1 MQATID
7 FYDLPPPSASA
18 PTQRFRVVLVG
29 VEFEENL
36 SLRYLAGALVAAGYS
51 AVRVWPYNS
60 ITEAEALAAAIM
72 VDEPDLVG
80 VSMAFQVRA
89 VEDMTLVQLLRQ
101 GGFRGHITAG
111 GQFAT
116 LHYPEIFADCP
127 GLDSVV
133 RFEAEAT
140 IVQLARAVQAGTTS
154 LHAVPGLVWRTP
166 AEAMQV
172 NNSTPEPDDINHL
185 ALPLRKT
192 QRAEYLGFK
201 TMHMVGSRGCH
212 ATCKYCCVA
221 ALATE
226 RSQAAKASGGG
237 SALPGTRRRTAA
249 NVAAEI
255 ALLYFEQG
263 VRIFEFQDDNWIHPK
278 VTTAVAYFTEL
289 KAELTRRGVGQIGL
303 SLKTR
308 ADSVQPEIL
317 TILKEIGLIRM
328 FVGIESG
335 TQGLLT
341 KLGRKSRDNASLQA
355 LQTLREFRVP
365 AYFNALLFGPDVRF
379 ADIEPELDFLAECA
393 DFPFEIVE
401 VVIYG
406 KTGLYLSLGQEGRLR
421 GNYLCYDYDYLEP
434 ATQRT
439 HALISELETRHFG
452 VYSPVKM
459 AADLGFNLGILQVF
473 YPGPATVRLA
483 AQVADLTRQINA
495 DQVRII
501 RRAAQHAAQGTA
513 FATARTEL
521 IAATVPVDL
530 QFYQQIIDLHHQME
544 QLVLQLAPAQ
554 AVNCYYRT
562 GAVVQSALL
571 AGLFML
577 LAGTA
582 QAQAPSLREAKQAAN
597 HLARDF
603 NRRDW
608 RVVAGYLKAQPQP
621 IFKTELVKRLANNS
635 PREFLKRNQAQID
648 KHLAELHNER
658 IEQDY
663 QRLRQLLVS
672 HNPKIALASALFFYV
687 DSAGTVQKVTA
698 NGPDAANLTPELQ
711 QTIIDLLKN
720 QKFHTQESR
729 NQEFTTTVPT
739 FHETVHNRYDKFK
752 NRVWRLRRRIKKRFN
767 NTLMDLHLKR
777 RPRGPLD

>member
-7 FYDLPPPSASA
+7 YYELPPPGTAA
-18 PTQRFRVVLVG
+18 DAQGFRVALVG

-36 SLRYLAGALVAAGYS
+36 SLRYLAGALAAAGYA

-60 ITEAEALAAAIM
+60 ITEAEALAAAIIAAGAG
-72 VDEPDLVG
+72 LVG

-89 VEDMTLVQLLRQ
+89 VEDMTLVQLLRR
-101 GGFRGHITAG
+101 GGFGGHITAG

-116 LHYPEIFADCP
+116 LHYTEIFADCP

-140 IVQLARAVQAGTTS
+140 IVQLARAVQAGAAS
-154 LHAVPGLVWRTP
+154 LPAVPGLVWRTP
-166 AEAMQV
+166 AGPVQA

-192 QRAEYLGFK
+192 RRAEYLGFK
-201 TMHMVGSRGCH
+201 TVHMVGSRGCH

-237 SALPGTRRRTAA
+237 GALPGTRRRTAA
-249 NVAAEI
+249 NVAAEM
-255 ALLYFEQG
+255 AQLYFGQG

-278 VTTAVAYFTEL
+278 VATAVAYFTEL

-317 TILKEIGLIRM
+317 TILKEIGLIRV

-341 KLGRKSRDNASLQA
+341 KLGRKSRDNASWQA
-355 LQTLREFRVP
+355 LQTLRDFRVP

-379 ADIEPELDFLAECA
+379 ADIGPELDFLAECT

-421 GNYLCYDYDYLEP
+421 GNYLCYDYDYLEA

-473 YPGPATVRLA
+473 YPGPATDRLA
-483 AQVADLTRQINA
+483 GQVADLTRQINA

-501 RRAAQHAAQGTA
+501 RRAAGHAAQGTA
-513 FATARTEL
+513 FATARAEL
-521 IAATVPVDL
+521 IAATVPADL
-530 QFYQQIIDLHHQME
+530 RFYRQIIDLHHQME
-544 QLVLQLAPAQ
+544 QLVLQLAPARP
-554 AVNCYYRT
+554 VSCYYRT

-577 LAGTA
+577 LASPA
-582 QAQAPSLREAKQAAN
+582 QAQAPSPSQAKQAAN

-608 RVVAGYLKAQPQP
+608 RVVAGYLRAQPQP
-621 IFKTELVKRLANNS
+621 IFKTAVAKRLANDH
-635 PREFLKRNQAQID
+635 PREYQKRNQARINQ
-648 KHLAELHNER
+648 HLQALHNER

-687 DSAGTVQKVTA
+687 DSMGTVQKVRA
-698 NGPDAANLTPELQ
+698 NGPDAATLTPELQ

-720 QKFHTQESR
+720 QKFHVQESR
-729 NQEFTTTVPT
+729 DQEFTTTVPT
-739 FHETVHNRYDKFK
+739 LHEKVRDANDKFK